1 MSERYVPSQE
11 ERSAFVGSVRNLL
24 ESDIVGDGIKLI
36 QVKANDF
43 SFAVISED
51 KKRITKAA
59 YLKDGDEFVLSSV
72 QQFEN
77 TLWEQNMWNPDTLK
91 QTP

>member
-1 MSERYVPSQE
+1 MNEKYIPSQE

-24 ESDIVGDGIKLI
+24 ESDIVGGGIKLV
-36 QVKANDF
+36 QVKAKDF

-51 KKRITKAA
+51 KKRITKAN
-59 YLKDGDEFVLSSV
+59 YLKNGNEFILSSV

-77 TLWEQNMWNPDTLK
+77 TLWEQNMWNPDILKKTL
-91 QTP
+91 